1 MLSELFSEQKFLDDL
16 TDGQLSDGE
25 PPTCYNIG
33 LGARGTVPRRN
44 TFVNFFFR
52 RVVGHSPCWDQKA
65 KGQANVRIFRVWKS
79 KVENGMPEVVHFDS
93 VGSKVENAMPEVVHF
108 GCVGSKS

>member
-1 MLSELFSEQKFLDDL
+1 MLSEKFLDDL
-16 TDGQLSDGE
+16 TDGQLSHVE

-44 TFVNFFFR
+44 TFVIFFSGGWLVIAPAGTR
-52 RVVGHSPCWDQKA
+52 KS
-65 KGQANVRIFRVWKS
+65 KGQANVRIFRVWKI
-79 KVENGMPEVVHFDS
+79 KVENAMPEVVHFDS
-93 VGSKVENAMPEVVHF
+93 VGSKAENAMPEVVHF